1 MMKKIPELIL
11 ASASPRRQELLTK
24 MGLKFRVQPADVDE
38 TCAGTPAER
47 VAILSERKA
56 KGVMNDGAKGVIVAS
71 DTLVA
76 LDDEALG
83 KPCDREDAI
92 RMLKALSG
100 RNHDVYTGV
109 CLLDTQSGKKE
120 TIVER
125 TAIHFV
131 ELSDAVIEAYVDSG
145 EPMDKAGAYAIQG
158 GAGKYVDQI
167 EGSFDNVMGFPTE
180 AFAVMLQRFFGEGI

>member
-1 MMKKIPELIL
+1 MKKIPELIL

-24 MGLKFRVQPADVDE
+24 MGLRFTVQPADVDE
-38 TCAGTPAER
+38 TCTGTPDER
-47 VAILSERKA
+47 VGILSERKA
-56 KGVMNDGAKGVIVAS
+56 RGVMRDGAKGVIVAS

-76 LDDEALG
+76 LDGASLG
-83 KPCDREDAI
+83 KPVDRADAI

-100 RNHDVYTGV
+100 RDHDVFTGV
-109 CLLDTQSGKKE
+109 CLLDTENGKYE

-131 ELSDAVIEAYVDSG
+131 ELSDETIEAYVDSG

-158 GAGKYVDQI
+158 GAGRFIDRI
-167 EGSFDNVMGFPTE
+167 DGSFDNVMGFPTE
-180 AFAVMLQRFFGEGI
+180 AFAEMLDRFFAD

>member
-1 MMKKIPELIL
+1 MNQFPELIL

-38 TCAGTPAER
+38 TCTGTPDER
-47 VAILSERKA
+47 VGMLAERKA
-56 KGVMNDGAKGVIVAS
+56 RGVMNAGAQGVIVAS

-76 LDDEALG
+76 LDGASLG
-83 KPCDREDAI
+83 KPADRADAI
-92 RMLKALSG
+92 AMLHALSG
-100 RNHDVYTGV
+100 RHHDVYTGV
-109 CLLDTQSGKKE
+109 CLLDTASGKCE

-131 ELSDAVIEAYVDSG
+131 KLSDEIIENYVDSG

-158 GAGKYVDQI
+158 GAGKFVDKI
-167 EGSFDNVMGFPTE
+167 DGSFDNVMGFPTE
-180 AFAVMLQRFFGEGI
+180 AFAEMLKRFFGDD

>member
-1 MMKKIPELIL
+1 MNQFPELIL

-38 TCAGTPAER
+38 TCTGTPDAR
-47 VAILSERKA
+47 VGILAERKA
-56 KGVMNDGAKGVIVAS
+56 RGVMADGAQGVIVAS

-76 LDDEALG
+76 LDGRSLG
-83 KPCDREDAI
+83 KPEDRDDAV
-92 RMLKALSG
+92 RMLRELSG
-100 RNHDVYTGV
+100 RGHDVFTGV
-109 CLLDTQSGKKE
+109 CLLDTVSGKCE

-131 ELSDAVIEAYVDSG
+131 ELSDDVIEEYVDSG

-158 GAGKYVDQI
+158 GAGRFVDMI
-167 EGSFDNVMGFPTE
+167 DGSFDNVMGFPTE
-180 AFAVMLQRFFGEGI
+180 AFGVMLERFFGGEA

>member
-1 MMKKIPELIL
+1 MNRYPELIL

-24 MGLKFRVQPADVDE
+24 MGLKFRVQPADVNE
-38 TCAGTPAER
+38 ICTGTPAER
-47 VAILSERKA
+47 VGILSERKA
-56 KGVMNDGAKGVIVAS
+56 RGVMADGAQGVIVAS

-76 LDDEALG
+76 LDGESLG
-83 KPCDREDAI
+83 KPADRADAI

-100 RNHDVYTGV
+100 RDHDVYTGV
-109 CLLDTQSGKKE
+109 CLLDTVSGKCE

-131 ELSDAVIEAYVDSG
+131 QLSDGTVEAYVDSG

-158 GAGKYVDQI
+158 GAGKFVDKI
-167 EGSFDNVMGFPTE
+167 DGSFDNVMGFPTE
-180 AFAVMLQRFFGEGI
+180 AFAGMLARFFGND

>member
-1 MMKKIPELIL
+1 MNRFPELIL

-24 MGLKFRVQPADVDE
+24 MGLKFCVQPADVDE
-38 TCAGTPAER
+38 TCTGTPAER
-47 VAILSERKA
+47 VGILSERKA
-56 KGVMNDGAKGVIVAS
+56 RGVMADGAQGVIVAS

-76 LDDEALG
+76 LDGESLG
-83 KPCDREDAI
+83 KPADRADAI

-100 RNHDVYTGV
+100 RDHDVYTGV
-109 CLLDTQSGKKE
+109 CLLDTVSGKCE

-131 ELSDAVIEAYVDSG
+131 QLSDETIEAYVDSG

-158 GAGKYVDQI
+158 GAGKFVDKI
-167 EGSFDNVMGFPTE
+167 DGSFDNVMGFPTE
-180 AFAVMLQRFFGEGI
+180 AFAGMLARFFGND